1 MTRTAFVTV
10 VVLLFTGCTL
20 GPDYLRPKVLVPDN
34 YRGVAGAPA
43 AESIADLPWWE
54 VFKDPTLQELTREA
68 LSNNYDLQTAAA
80 RVEEARAQTGIARS
94 FLYPQV
100 NVSGGGIAQQVSRLT
115 EPSQTLTST
124 HRNFQNWL
132 WGFGLA
138 WELDVFGRIRRE
150 AESATGVFLATEQA
164 QRGVYITLV
173 ADVAQSYFI
182 LRELDL
188 ELEIGRRTLRVNDE
202 TIEFYRRR
210 LLGGVSNQLELDQAT
225 ANRSRTAA
233 TIPEIER
240 QIVTQENLINFLLGR
255 NPGPVPRGTVLT
267 EQYYPPSVPAG
278 LPSELLERR
287 PDVKGAEDLLLAT
300 NADIGAAKALFFPNF
315 SLTAAL
321 GSASHELSNLADRR
335 AAVWSVAGGILQ
347 PVFQGWRIFYN
358 YQATKAR
365 FDQALAQYQKAA
377 QNGFREVADSLV
389 SVEKLKDVRSEQE
402 ISVQSLGNAARLSRL
417 RYDTGLA
424 NYLEILIADQQLFD
438 QELLLART
446 RGEQLTAVV
455 QLYRALGGGWQP

>member
-68 LSNNYDLQTAAA
+68 LSNNYDLQTAVA
-80 RVEEARAQTGIARS
+80 RVEEARTQIGIARS

-100 NVSGGGIAQQVSRLT
+100 NVNGGGIAQQVSRLT

-132 WGFGLA
+132 WGFSLA
-138 WELDVFGRIRRE
+138 WEFDVFGRIRRE

-164 QRGVYITLV
+164 QRGVYITLI

-188 ELEIGRRTLRVNDE
+188 ELEIGRRTVKINDD

-210 LLGGVSNQLELDQAT
+210 LFGGVSNQLELDQAV
-225 ANRSRTAA
+225 ANRARTAS
-233 TIPEIER
+233 TIPEVER

-255 NPGPVPRGTVLT
+255 NPGPIPRGAALT
-267 EQYYPPSVPAG
+267 DQYYPPSIPAG
-278 LPSELLERR
+278 LPS

-321 GSASHELSNLADRR
+321 GSASHELSNLADKR
-335 AAVWSVAGGILQ
+335 AALWSVAGGVVQ

-358 YQATKAR
+358 YEATKAR

-389 SVEKLKDVRSEQE
+389 SVEKLKDVRSELE

-438 QELLLART
+438 QELLLARA
-446 RGEQLTAVV
+446 RGAQLTAVV